1 MISTH
6 SMLKFFKKYFGTE
19 KVPTFKEYGLYILD
33 ITSSNRSK
41 FTQKEELQKFN
52 RLCETFGDFPVNLI
66 KPSLLM
72 DWQNSSKFAPKT
84 IMNYRGTLNIILKMA
99 YHDELISRNPL
110 EVVKPPRK
118 KPIVVKV
125 FSMDE
130 VRLLLSESKG
140 QFKNI
145 LQFNFFQGLRGSEL
159 IALKWRDIDFKNNT
173 IRIATRIREGQVDE
187 TKSKRVRVIDLLP
200 HAKKALIYQYQED
213 SKEDDYIFKTQ
224 YNQPYKNPD
233 TLTVQLKRL
242 CEKLNIEKR
251 TFHDTRKT
259 CNTLYKQLNF
269 NNDWILHQIGHL
281 DDTVNHEHYT
291 GNISVD
297 FSEVPEI

>member
-1 MISTH
+1 MIVQLDTQRI
-6 SMLKFFKKYFGTE
+6 
-19 KVPTFKEYGLYILD
+19 PTFREYGFYILE
-33 ITSSNRSK
+33 ITSSNRNK
-41 FTQKEELQKFN
+41 FSQKENLQRFET
-52 RLCETFGDFPVNLI
+52 LCKTFGDMPINSI
-66 KPSLLM
+66 KSSTLLA
-72 DWQNSSKFAPKT
+72 WQNSSNFAPKT
-84 IMNYRGTLNIILKMA
+84 IMNYRSTLNVILKMA
-99 YHDELISRNPL
+99 YHDEIINRNPL
-110 EVVKPPRK
+110 EVVKAPRK
-118 KPIVVKV
+118 KQVVVKT
-125 FSMDE
+125 FSMVE

-159 IALKWRDIDFKNNT
+159 IALKWKDIDFKNNT
-173 IRIATRIREGQVDE
+173 IRIATRIRAGEVDQ

-200 HAKKALIYQYQED
+200 HARKALTYQYQED

-224 YNQPYKNPD
+224 YNKPYKTPE

-242 CEKLNIEKR
+242 CANLNIEER

-259 CNTLYKQLNF
+259 CNTIYKQLNF

-297 FSEVPEI
+297 FSQIPEI